1 MNAEQSRQNRLSPVT
16 AFWLA
21 IASDRL
27 IAAPGAGSTTAPA
40 LTPAGAAALVVA
52 RALANKAAEWAE
64 IILLRLDGVASK
76 PQPRG

>member
-1 MNAEQSRQNRLSPVT
+1 VHYSACCLRLT
-16 AFWLA
+16 
-21 IASDRL
+21 RL

-40 LTPAGAAALVVA
+40 LTPFGAAALIVT